1 MKIAAAIILG
11 AVLFFVGAQII
22 SAIKEEHSL
31 AQTFAGIESRLQDAQ
46 AEERTLGTEINYLS
60 DPANLEK
67 ELRGRFNYAK
77 PGETMVV
84 IVASSTAPSGSPA
97 SN

>member
-46 AEERTLGTEINYLS
+46 AEEQS
-60 DPANLEK
+60 S
-67 ELRGRFNYAK
+67 GRK
-77 PGETMVV
+77 
-84 IVASSTAPSGSPA
+84 
-97 SN
+97 